1 MKKVLLT
8 VLSAIAVC
16 APPSKACG
24 PSLDIDETRYA
35 LFRNGLNGYDGLEA
49 FYYTENF
56 LNNNISDPQGLDY
69 RRNCEEWQRYSRDA
83 DMNIEHIYAIQY
95 GTDPEAFLDAYKKND
110 WSAFRKNDFI
120 KWLTHPRRKQVLAYM
135 VLAKEAEQTQFGS
148 EDIWSA
154 DIGSAQR
161 DAAIRSIAE
170 KSLALARKTK
180 DRFLKERYV
189 FQAVKMAYY
198 ASFTREDGSAIP
210 YLEAYEKYIRNSSSV
225 VKGWAV
231 YFCGLM
237 EPVNGE
243 AYVSGLLRAFDWS
256 EEKKVPVYNQLY
268 NIKEAVYAAGK
279 KDPSLQEASLAVF
292 GAMTY
297 GKNLQQIRQ
306 IYGINPGSKY
316 LPFLIGREIN
326 KVENWIWSYDL
337 LKFNNLNEDLTVN
350 TSYEINRKNDYTYL
364 DDLLAFIEKAEAE
377 GKTDP
382 LFTRLALAHLL
393 NLKGR
398 YADAGKVL
406 ARLSVPA
413 SSRYHD
419 QFLIERVIVTA
430 KTENILVNDTKLRL
444 AADLQLLKE
453 QQDAMRKKMQ
463 QQDPYWTNALSL
475 EEMDDVQELMVFL
488 SYCYKERGDIVTAG
502 LLRQKANIPSN
513 EYGYMQWS
521 YWYSLEDEQQPQG
534 ANDANNYYAIAYF
547 DKYAGVEDIYNLM
560 MFKHKQQKNKF
571 EQLLEP
577 KKWAD
582 DDMFYDLIGTKY
594 LREQQYE
601 MALQVFEKMDPAF
614 WETQYAYKEYLPSRS
629 IFDLGTYAP
638 WDLKKYAAYPA
649 VSKVAVLRDIVKVTG
664 ELAQPAL
671 KPARKAELLRLL
683 GNARL
688 NMTYNGHF
696 WMMMSYG
703 KYDKETYEE
712 RDDIFRYTFYPNT
725 IKYGAAYY
733 GNSLAA
739 ETFRQAYDLAVDK
752 EQKAEMFLH
761 LCLAEQLAVNA
772 PYPQRELPG
781 KIAATRIFNMA
792 RTACPD
798 LDRRF
803 R

>member
-1 MKKVLLT
+1 MKKILLT
-8 VLSAIAVC
+8 VLSALAVG
-16 APPSKACG
+16 AQPLTACG
-24 PSLDIDETRYA
+24 PHLDIDETRYA
-35 LFRNGLNGYDGLEA
+35 LFRNGLNGYEGLEA

-69 RRNCEEWQRYSRDA
+69 RRNCEEWRRYAGDA

-95 GTDPEAFLDAYKKND
+95 ETEPEVFLDAYRRND
-110 WSAFRKNDFI
+110 WSAFRKNGFI
-120 KWLTHPRRKQVLAYM
+120 KWLTHPRRKRAMAYM

-154 DIGSAQR
+154 DIGSPQR
-161 DAAIRSIAE
+161 DSAIRAVAE
-170 KSLALARKTK
+170 KSLSMARKTK
-180 DRFLKERYV
+180 DNFLKERYA

-198 ASFTREDGSAIP
+198 ASFTRENGSAVP
-210 YLEAYEKYIRNSSSV
+210 YMEAYEKYIRNGNSV

-237 EPVNGE
+237 EPVNSE
-243 AYVSGLLRAFDWS
+243 AYVSRLLRAFDWS

-268 NIKEAVYAAGK
+268 NIKEEVYAAGK
-279 KDPSLQEASLAVF
+279 KDPSLQEASLVVF
-292 GAMTY
+292 GAMTF
-297 GKNLQQIRQ
+297 GRNLQQVRQ
-306 IYGINPGSKY
+306 IYSINPESKY
-316 LPFLIGREIN
+316 LPFLISREIN

-337 LKFNNLNEDLTVN
+337 LKFNNLNEDLTIN
-350 TSYEINRKNDYTYL
+350 TSYGTNRKNDYTYL

-382 LFTRLALAHLL
+382 LFTRLALVHLL

-444 AADLQLLKE
+444 AADLQLLKD
-453 QQDAMRKKMQ
+453 QQDAVIKKKA
-463 QQDPYWTNALSL
+463 PYWADELSP
-475 EEMDDVQELMVFL
+475 EEMDDMQELMVFL

-502 LLRQKANIPSN
+502 LLRQKANVPSN

-521 YWYSLEDEQQPQG
+521 YWYYQEEEPEARG
-534 ANDANNYYAIAYF
+534 INTANDYYSIAYF
-547 DKYAGVEDIYNLM
+547 DKHAAVEDVYNLI

-577 KKWAD
+577 VKWAD

-638 WDLKKYAAYPA
+638 WDLRAYAAYPA
-649 VSKVAVLRDIVKVTG
+649 TSKVAVLRDIVKVNR
-664 ELAQPAL
+664 ELEMPAL

-696 WMMMSYG
+696 WMMISYG

-712 RDDIFRYTFYPNT
+712 KDDIFRYTFYPNT
-725 IKYGAAYY
+725 IKYGADYY
-733 GNSLAA
+733 RNSLAV
-739 ETFRQAYDLAVDK
+739 ETFRQALQLAPDK
-752 EQKAEMFLH
+752 ESKAEMFLD
-761 LCLAEQLAVNA
+761 LCLAEHLAVNA

-781 KIAATRIFNMA
+781 NIAATRVFNIA
-792 RTACPD
+792 RTTCPD
-798 LDRRF
+798 LDSRF
-803 R
+803 K